1 MNLSI
6 KGVKQSLNNLCSP
19 AKFYLG
25 LSIFSLVIYLV
36 NMMEHKDKM
45 ITTVGIIIQSIM
57 VLVWTSV
64 LNWICT
70 MKYGVKISWF
80 LVFLPLLIVIILLFI
95 FYHMIDKMGL
105 TKDDLKQMIEESK
118 GDDDKQ
124 DYNKLDKLVEGNCS
138 A

>member
-6 KGVKQSLNNLCSP
+6 KGVKKSFNNLCSP
-19 AKFYLG
+19 AQFYLG

-45 ITTVGIIIQSIM
+45 ITVTGIIIQSIM
-57 VLVWTSV
+57 VLVWTCV

-118 GDDDKQ
+118 EDNDKQ